1 MSMCVKASAEI
12 LRILPPQKGL
22 YEFHFVHACVCFT
35 ICSIWLL
42 RRARSFPLWLPKLRS
57 GTLLVPLVLKT
68 PGKTRECG
76 GDIPIHFLRSAQT
89 FFRRRVGPFPSLISA
104 LAVSRWCHRLCPDCG
119 FRHLHLLTW
128 FWLKKE
134 EFLSRIYPIAS

>member
-1 MSMCVKASAEI
+1 MAGETETTLPCSTPVHGKISSTKLVPGAE
-12 LRILPPQKGL
+12 KVGDHWT
-22 YEFHFVHACVCFT
+22 EEG
-35 ICSIWLL
+35 
-42 RRARSFPLWLPKLRS
+42 ARSFRLCLPKMRS